1 MTLNEQDLRHLRRCV
16 ALAEESLNSGDQPF
30 GSVLVSANGA
40 VLAEDHNQIHTN
52 ATWHPE
58 LALAQWAAE
67 HLSET
72 ERAQTTM
79 YTSGEHCPMCAAAH
93 AWAGLGRV
101 VYICSAAQFAAWC
114 DEWGLPAAPVKA
126 LAINEVAP
134 EVTVVGPVPELM
146 DAVRELHQRYFGI
159 KDSFKP

>member
-1 MTLNEQDLRHLRRCV
+1 MTLTEQDLRYLRRCV
-16 ALAEESLNSGDQPF
+16 ALAEESLNQGDQPF
-30 GSVLVSANGA
+30 GSVLVSAQGA

-52 ATWHPE
+52 ATFHPE

-101 VYICSAAQFAAWC
+101 VYICSGKQFAQWC
-114 DEWGLPAAPVKA
+114 DEWGLPPAPVKS
-126 LAINEVAP
+126 LAINDVAP
-134 EVTVVGPVPELM
+134 EVTVLGPVPELM
-146 DAVRELHQRYFGI
+146 SQVKALHMRYFGI
-159 KDSFKP
+159 TQK

>member
-1 MTLNEQDLRHLRRCV
+1 QDLRYLRRCV
-16 ALAEESLNSGDQPF
+16 ALAEESLAEGDQPF
-30 GSVLVSANGA
+30 GSVLVSAQGA

-52 ATWHPE
+52 ATFHPE

-67 HLSET
+67 HLSEA
-72 ERAQTTM
+72 ERAQATV

-101 VYICSAAQFAAWC
+101 VYICSGKQFAQWC
-114 DEWGLPAAPVKA
+114 NEWGLPPAPVKP

-134 EVTVVGPVPELM
+134 EITVVGPVPELM
-146 DAVRELHQRYFGI
+146 NQVKALHKRYFGI
-159 KDSFKP
+159 TDK

>member
-1 MTLNEQDLRHLRRCV
+1 MTLTINAQDLKHLRRCV
-16 ALAEESLNSGDQPF
+16 ALAEESLNEGDQPF

-40 VLAEDHNQIHTN
+40 VLAEDHNRIHTN
-52 ATWHPE
+52 ATFHPE

-72 ERAQTTM
+72 ERAQATV

-93 AWAGLGRV
+93 GWAGLGRV
-101 VYICSAAQFAAWC
+101 VYICSGKQFALWC
-114 DEWGLPAAPVKA
+114 EEWGLPTSPVTA

-134 EVTVVGPVPELM
+134 EVTVLGPVPELM
-146 DAVRELHQRYFGI
+146 AQIKALHMRYFGI
-159 KDSFKP
+159 AQE

>member
-1 MTLNEQDLRHLRRCV
+1 MTINEQDLRYLRRCV
-16 ALAEESLNSGDQPF
+16 ALAEESLAEGDQPF
-30 GSVLVSANGA
+30 GSVLVSAQGA

-52 ATWHPE
+52 ATFHPE

-67 HLSET
+67 HLSEA
-72 ERAQTTM
+72 ERAQATV

-101 VYICSAAQFAAWC
+101 VYICSGKQFAQWC
-114 DEWGLPAAPVKA
+114 NEWGLPPAPVKP

-134 EVTVVGPVPELM
+134 EITVVGPVPELM
-146 DAVRELHQRYFGI
+146 NQVKALHKRYFGI
-159 KDSFKP
+159 TDK

>member
-1 MTLNEQDLRHLRRCV
+1 MTINEQDLRYLRRCV
-16 ALAEESLNSGDQPF
+16 ALAEESLAEGDQPF
-30 GSVLVSANGA
+30 GSVLVSAQGA

-52 ATWHPE
+52 ATFHSE

-67 HLSET
+67 HLSEA
-72 ERAQTTM
+72 ERAQATV

-101 VYICSAAQFAAWC
+101 VYICSGKQFAQWC
-114 DEWGLPAAPVKA
+114 NEWGLPPAPVKP

-134 EVTVVGPVPELM
+134 EITVVGPVPELM
-146 DAVRELHQRYFGI
+146 NQVKALHKRYFGI
-159 KDSFKP
+159 TDK